1 MSLVTTAS
9 AWISDDSTNKKRVST
24 IRRNNNA
31 KNKSLS
37 QQTDD
42 ESPNINEHFQAM
54 KPSTIEE
61 VENSNIN
68 RNNKVNLLLDKLTS
82 ANGDDDNGLGNFNP
96 ISPPSLNT
104 KKDIGDN
111 VDEQQ
116 YMPPIPRFKNAGTAS
131 NIYGS
136 QNSDGY
142 GANDIK
148 SSVYSNYNKSY
159 DAPAQFSR
167 TTPYYSKMGIT
178 NAPGDNKLLE
188 KINYMIHLLEQQQNE
203 KTDNITEEFILYSFL
218 GIFII
223 FVVDSFARAGKYT
236 R

>member
-24 IRRNNNA
+24 IRRNNA
-31 KNKSLS
+31 KKPFS

-42 ESPNINEHFQAM
+42 ESPNVNEHFQAM
-54 KPSTIEE
+54 KPNTIED
-61 VENSNIN
+61 VENGNIN
-68 RNNKVNLLLDKLTS
+68 RNNKVNFLLDKLTS
-82 ANGDDDNGLGNFNP
+82 ANGEDDNGLGNFNP

-136 QNSDGY
+136 QNSSGY

-159 DAPAQFSR
+159 DAPAPLSQ
-167 TTPYYSKMGIT
+167 TPYYSKMGIT

>member
-9 AWISDDSTNKKRVST
+9 TWISDDSTNKKRVST
-24 IRRNNNA
+24 IRRNNI
-31 KNKSLS
+31 KNKPTS
-37 QQTDD
+37 QQIDD
-42 ESPNINEHFQAM
+42 DNVNVNEHFQSL
-54 KPSTIEE
+54 KPNTIED
-61 VENSNIN
+61 VENNN
-68 RNNKVNLLLDKLTS
+68 NFRNNKVSSLLDKLTS
-82 ANGDDDNGLGNFNP
+82 ANTDDDNGLGNFNP
-96 ISPPSLNT
+96 ISPPSLNN
-104 KKDIGDN
+104 KKDIEDN
-111 VDEQQ
+111 VNELQ

-136 QNSDGY
+136 QTSSGY
-142 GANDIK
+142 GGNDIK
-148 SSVYSNYNKSY
+148 SAIYSNYNKSY
-159 DAPAQFSR
+159 EAPVQLSR
-167 TTPYYSKMGIT
+167 SPYYSNMGIT
-178 NAPGDNKLLE
+178 NASGDNKLLE